1 MLRLYAEAPA
11 MMSLGLHMTAQQDML
26 NFLQVADE
34 AGFEVEGLYGWFDA
48 RPYGGEEDMIFV
60 ARRRD

>member
-1 MLRLYAEAPA
+1 MAARSAPEWQRL
-11 MMSLGLHMTAQQDML
+11 L
-26 NFLQVADE
+26 DE